1 MAHYYEISDP
11 SVLYRPVIIP
21 NEKNSPAM
29 QRILAL
35 LAKKADMSASD
46 MSREA
51 FVGMTTLSC
60 GGYLKALHK
69 RQLIHISGWRK
80 TRKGFVTP
88 LYSLGNRQDLP
99 RPEFTDDDRD
109 SQGMNRIVSA
119 LERLGAMTY
128 LEAAQA
134 TGLSANTIKNAR
146 YMDILARQGRIHV
159 AAWRRNRSGPMI
171 AIYAA
176 GNGQPAEKPDPL
188 SRAEKSRRNREKKRA
203 LSDDR
208 GISAQLARIG
218 ELVQA

>member
-1 MAHYYEISDP
+1 MITP
-11 SVLYRPVIIP
+11 SE
-21 NEKNSPAM
+21 NSSPAM

-35 LAKKADMSASD
+35 LARKADMSASD

-60 GGYLKALHK
+60 GGYLKALRK
-69 RQLIHISGWRK
+69 RRLIHVSGWRK

-88 LYSLGNRQDLP
+88 LYSLGDRPDLP

-119 LERLGAMTY
+119 LEQRGMMTY

-134 TGLSANTIKNAR
+134 TGLSPNTIKNAR
-146 YMDILARQGRIHV
+146 YMDILAKQNRVHI
-159 AAWRRNRSGPMI
+159 AAWRRNQNGPMV
-171 AIYAA
+171 AVYAA
-176 GNGQPAEKPDPL
+176 GHGQPAEKPAPL
-188 SRAEKSRRNREKKRA
+188 SRAEKCRRSREKKRA

-208 GISAQLARIG
+208 GLSAQLSRIG
-218 ELVQA
+218 GIGQV